1 MAGADR
7 RQLVLRYV
15 LERQASARPHD
26 TYALFQ
32 DGDPWTFAE
41 TRDRVA
47 RVAHGLWSLGVR
59 PGHRVLSW
67 QPNGATALLAW
78 FGANWI
84 GASYVPINTAYRGA
98 LLQHVIDNSGA
109 AILIG
114 HPSLIPRLSEITVA
128 RLGTVIPTGPAA
140 WRDDRFRVLD
150 WSALESATDCAGD
163 LEQPI
168 EPWDE
173 QSIIFTSG
181 TTGPSKGVLSSYRHL
196 ATTAQVS
203 LGPLDAPDLRWL
215 LQMPLFHVGGTVI
228 AYGMLLLGRSIAV
241 VDRFSTERFWQDVD
255 RMNCTNAVVG
265 GAMVSFL
272 LRQPESPADRQHA
285 LRYALIMPFNE
296 LARQFRER
304 FGVDVQTHYNMSE
317 TSVPILSDINPSVV
331 GQCGRLRPGIEARI
345 VDAHDFEVAPGEV
358 GELILR
364 AEQPWTLAHGYN
376 AMPEA
381 TAAAWRNG
389 WFHTGDAL
397 RRDEAGRFYFV
408 DRVKDAIRR
417 RGENISS
424 FDVEAEVLS
433 HPSVREVAAIP
444 VPSEHGE
451 DEVMIVVAPAPEQTI
466 DPAML
471 FDYLR
476 GRMAHF
482 MLPRY
487 IRSVAEL
494 PRTPTEKVRKF
505 ELRRAGVT
513 ADTWDREAAGIRV
526 SREL

>member
-1 MAGADR
+1 MTGAAR
-7 RQLVLRYV
+7 RDHVLRYV
-15 LERQASARPHD
+15 LDRQAAERPEAI
-26 TYALFQ
+26 YALFQ
-32 DGDPWTFAE
+32 EGETWTFAE
-41 TRDRVA
+41 VRDRAA
-47 RVAHGLWSLGVR
+47 RFGQALWSLGVR

-67 QPNGATALLAW
+67 QPNCATALLAW
-78 FGANWI
+78 FGSNWI
-84 GASYVPINTAYRGA
+84 GASCVPVNTAYRGT

-109 AILIG
+109 DLIIG
-114 HPSLIPRLSEITVA
+114 HPDLIPRLSEISVA
-128 RLGTVIPTGPAA
+128 RPATVIPTGPIS
-140 WRDDRFRVLD
+140 WHDDRFRVLGPEN
-150 WSALESATDCAGD
+150 LESGTGCDGDAG
-163 LEQPI
+163 QPI

-181 TTGPSKGVLSSYRHL
+181 TTGPSKGVLSSYLHL
-196 ATTAQVS
+196 ATTALVS
-203 LGPLDAPDLRWL
+203 LGPLDAPGMRWL

-241 VDRFSTERFWQDVD
+241 VDRFRTERFWQDVD

-272 LRQPESPADRQHA
+272 LRQPARPDDRNHA
-285 LRYALIMPFNE
+285 LRYALIVPFNE
-296 LARQFRER
+296 QAMEFRRR

-317 TSVPILSDINPSVV
+317 TSVPILSEMNPSTP
-331 GQCGRLRPGIEARI
+331 GHCGRVRPGIEARI
-345 VDAHDFEVAPGEV
+345 VDAHDFEVAPGQV
-358 GELILR
+358 GELVLR
-364 AEQPWTLAHGYN
+364 AEQPWTMSHGYN

-397 RRDEAGRFYFV
+397 RKDAEGRFHFV

-424 FDVEAEVLS
+424 FDVEAEVLT

-451 DEVMIVVAPAPEQTI
+451 HEVMIVVAPAPDQAI
-466 DPAML
+466 DPRTL
-471 FDYLR
+471 FDFLR
-476 GRMAHF
+476 ARMTHF

-487 IRSVAEL
+487 IRIVAEL

-505 ELRRAGVT
+505 ELRRDGVT

-526 SREL
+526 KRDL